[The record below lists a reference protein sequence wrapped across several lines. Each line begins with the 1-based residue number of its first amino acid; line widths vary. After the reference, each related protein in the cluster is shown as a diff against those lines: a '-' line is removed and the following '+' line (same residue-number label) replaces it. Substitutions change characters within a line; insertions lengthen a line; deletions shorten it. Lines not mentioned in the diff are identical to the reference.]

1 MEWPLSGL
9 RVADLSAG
17 IAGGCA
23 AGVPATAVLRQGE
36 QTAVPQLTARR
47 FWEDVSH
54 PVLGHY
60 TAQAYPVQLA
70 AGPAVHN
77 HGHSPMLGE
86 HNEDILSGLLG
97 LSAGE
102 IAQLKQEGIIGTRP
116 ASADSSRGFT

>member
-17 IAGGCA
+17 IAI
-23 AGVPATAVLRQGE
+23 
-36 QTAVPQLTARR
+36 PQLTARR

-60 TAQAYPVQLA
+60 TAQAYPARLA

-77 HGHSPMLGE
+77 RRHSPLLGE
-86 HNEDILSGLLG
+86 HNEDILSELLG
-97 LSAGE
+97 LTANE
-102 IAQLKQEGIIGTRP
+102 IAQLGEDGIIGTRP
-116 ASADSSRGFT
+116 ASTDSSRGFR